1 MKKLIN
7 YYFGTFAGLSKEV
20 WWLALVTFINRSGT
34 MVIPFLSLYLTDDL
48 GFSLDEQVAWIMSA
62 FGLGSVIGSWI
73 GGKLAD
79 RVGFYKVMTISLMA
93 TGFLFIGL
101 QYLKTFESLCVGIF
115 ITTLIA
121 DTFRPAMF
129 VAMSAY
135 SKPENKARSVT
146 LIRLAINLGF
156 SAGPAIGGLII
167 AKLSYAGLFWV
178 DGITCILATLLFIK
192 VLNPKVA
199 KTLDNHVVENP
210 RSVYK
215 DRPFWIFF
223 AGMILFGMAFLQYFS
238 TIPLYY
244 RDVHLLSE
252 PTIGLLMGMNG
263 FLIFLL
269 EMPVI
274 KWLENSR
281 YSKVGL
287 ILFGAI
293 LTAISFIVLDF
304 TSWAGVLIIGMCFM
318 TIGEMVAFPFANAFA
333 VERARHG
340 RQGEYMAYFTI
351 TFSFGH
357 IFGHNLGMQF
367 VSLIGFDATW
377 YIMTGIMFISAGL
390 FWLLKHRLKLE
401 KPS

>member
-1 MKKLIN
+1 MKKLIH
-7 YYFGTFAGLSKEV
+7 YYIGTFAGLSKEV

-48 GFSLDEQVAWIMSA
+48 GFSLDKQVAWIMSA

-79 RVGFYKVMTISLMA
+79 RVGFYKVMVVSLMA

-101 QYLKTFESLCVGIF
+101 QYLKTFESLCLGIF

-167 AKLSYAGLFWV
+167 AHLSYAGLFWV

-192 VLNPKVA
+192 VLNPRVA
-199 KTLDNHVVENP
+199 KTLDNHIVENP

-215 DRPFWIFF
+215 DKPFWIFF

-274 KWLENSR
+274 KWLENSK

-287 ILFGAI
+287 ILFGAL
-293 LTAISFIVLDF
+293 LTALSFIVLDV
-304 TSWAGVLIIGMCFM
+304 TSWAGVLIIGMLFM

-367 VSLIGFDATW
+367 VSLLGFDATW
-377 YIMTGIMFISAGL
+377 YIMAGIMLISAGL
-390 FWLLKHRLKLE
+390 FWLLKRRVKLE
-401 KPS
+401 